1 MAVQAPPSPETVERF
16 PCFGGTCVVV
26 VQGRGP
32 AGSPSE
38 AAARARR
45 RLEHWHRQFS
55 RFESSSELSTL
66 NADPHETVSVSP
78 MMARFVRAAVR
89 AAAMTGGLVDPTMVS
104 EIERAGYG
112 ESLTP
117 GTGQSVIQPPIAAQP
132 RRTARWHEIHVDQA
146 AGTVSRPPGVRLDSG
161 GIAKGLFGD
170 VLATV
175 LAGHGGFAV
184 AAAGDVRFGG
194 LDKLPRAI
202 QVESPFDDSIL
213 HTFELVEGAV
223 ATSGTSKRSW
233 LNADGRLAHHL
244 LDPATGTPAF
254 TGLVQVTALAPT
266 GVEAEALSKAALL
279 SGPERAAGWLTY
291 GGVIVNEHHNVEIID
306 PEPALGNGPRP
317 ERALAGGPRPERVLA
332 GGPRPERALGIG
344 PRPGAHGDD

>member
-1 MAVQAPPSPETVERF
+1 MAVQAPAPTETVERF
-16 PCFGGTCVVV
+16 PCFGGTCVVI
-26 VQGRGP
+26 VQGSGP

-55 RFESSSELSTL
+55 RFEPRSELSTL
-66 NADPHETVSVSP
+66 NADSRETVPVSP
-78 MMARFVRAAVR
+78 MMARFVRAAVQ
-89 AAAMTGGLVDPTMVS
+89 AAAMTGGLADPTMVS

-112 ESLTP
+112 QSLAPGARKLDGSKLEALGFTP
-117 GTGQSVIQPPIAAQP
+117 APIPAEP
-132 RRTARWHEIHVDQA
+132 RIARWHEIHVDEA

-161 GIAKGLFGD
+161 GIGKGLFGD

-175 LAGHGGFAV
+175 LAGHCSFAV

-194 LDKLPRAI
+194 SDKLTRALH
-202 QVESPFDDSIL
+202 VESPFDDSIL

-233 LNADGRLAHHL
+233 LTADGRLAHHL
-244 LDPATGTPAF
+244 LNPATGTPAF

-266 GVEAEALSKAALL
+266 GVQAEAISKAALL
-279 SGPERAAGWLTY
+279 SGPDGAASWLTH
-291 GGVIVNEHHNVEIID
+291 GGVIVHDDHTVEIVD
-306 PEPALGNGPRP
+306 PARGS
-317 ERALAGGPRPERVLA
+317 
-332 GGPRPERALGIG
+332 
-344 PRPGAHGDD
+344 